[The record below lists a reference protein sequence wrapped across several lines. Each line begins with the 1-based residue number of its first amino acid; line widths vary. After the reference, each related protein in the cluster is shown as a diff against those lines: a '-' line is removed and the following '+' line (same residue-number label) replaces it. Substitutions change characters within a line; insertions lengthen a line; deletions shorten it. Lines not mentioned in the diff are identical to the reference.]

1 MLHLKLY
8 AVSDMG
14 IGQAAITALLGYAVV
29 FFGLVLLM
37 WVVQLLGKVM
47 MSAKAKQAEPIA
59 ASAAAP
65 EPVAQAPKMPEAKG
79 TAGTILLHD
88 VPEREAAMV
97 MAVVAHQLGKPLNQ
111 LRFKSIR
118 EVKDHEV

>member
-1 MLHLKLY
+1 MLYMKTALI
-8 AVSDMG
+8 G
-14 IGQAAITALLGYAVV
+14 IAEAGVTALLGYAVV
-29 FFGLVLLM
+29 FFGLALLM
-37 WVVQLLGKVM
+37 AVVMGLGKVM
-47 MSAKAKQAEPIA
+47 TAKTAKP
-59 ASAAAP
+59 AAP
-65 EPVAQAPKMPEAKG
+65 APEVKTAAPAPEVKKEEAKG

-118 EVKDHEV
+118 EVKDK

>member
-1 MLHLKLY
+1 MEISLY
-8 AVSDMG
+8 AVSDIG
-14 IGQAAITALLGYAVV
+14 IGQATVTAFLGYGVV

-37 WVVQLLGKVM
+37 WVVQLLGRVM
-47 MSAKAKQAEPIA
+47 IRTKSTPEAPAD
-59 ASAAAP
+59 AAP
-65 EPVAQAPKMPEAKG
+65 QPAVEEAPKAEARG

-97 MAVVAHQLGKPLNQ
+97 MAVVAHQLGKPINQ